1 MQTKRKTI
9 KPAIL
14 AATLAAAFSGAAQA
28 KVYECNIGGTTVYT
42 SRPSPSCPSPP
53 APTPPPPPAPAAA

>member
-1 MQTKRKTI
+1 MQAKRKTI

-28 KVYECNIGGTTVYT
+28 KVYECNIGGTTV
-42 SRPSPSCPSPP
+42 
-53 APTPPPPPAPAAA
+53 